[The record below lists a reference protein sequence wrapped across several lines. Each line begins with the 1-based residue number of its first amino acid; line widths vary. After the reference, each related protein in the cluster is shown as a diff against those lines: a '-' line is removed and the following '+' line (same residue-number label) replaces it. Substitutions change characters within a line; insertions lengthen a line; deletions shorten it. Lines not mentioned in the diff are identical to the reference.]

1 MLVLLLLSRERSS
14 FQRSCVFPFPHH
26 PQLQLHLAYCS
37 FPWEALPLIFSQ
49 LVWVYAKSLQSCL
62 TLCNPMN
69 CSLPGSSVHR
79 ILQARILEWVAI
91 PFSSGSSWPRDW
103 TQASCIAGRFFTI
116 WATTEAPQLTSRS
129 QEGQETDSPVELPL
143 DDSTVN
149 AWFSPMRPIKFLASE
164 TIR

>member
-1 MLVLLLLSRERSS
+1 MLVLLLSRERSS

-69 CSLPGSSVHR
+69 CSLQGSSVHG
-79 ILQARILEWVAI
+79 IFQARTLKWVAI
-91 PFSSGSSWPRDW
+91 SFSKRSFQHRDW
-103 TQASCIAGRFFTI
+103 TLVACLTGRFFT
-116 WATTEAPQLTSRS
+116 TEPSGKPHFSRWYILKGKGS
-129 QEGQETDSPVELPL
+129 QGSIDLGGGGRWWYHSSRKCPF
-143 DDSTVN
+143 N
-149 AWFSPMRPIKFLASE
+149 
-164 TIR
+164 